1 MSELPKRFV
10 CALREDFRNVDYSKW
25 ERSNRTNASKT
36 TKPKPVHWSS
46 LHPDHKGAK
55 ASHGPN
61 TASDRETNGSPNAI
75 KQTQPEKSESSRGNT
90 EDSSAASARLSR
102 FSAASSRLS
111 RRIKSDSG
119 EQDSAQINT
128 NVKKMQILMKLQR
141 GSIEDLEKHCKVLQ
155 EMNQQVARNIEDT
168 DRRAVSIAREFLIQH
183 EKLGNSLTAFNRW
196 NNWQISQ
203 AKAELKDAVEEGENH
218 LCGLQAQLKA
228 VKANLVNA
236 QSELH
241 TLKTYKDKEYP
252 VKALQIAEMKRDLD
266 KLKEALQDEYE
277 DVKLLFQKEMV
288 RLERHLHQ
296 KQQEVL
302 LATAKKKV
310 SHIPPVVKQMAL
322 HNHTM
327 KKEIDMH
334 KKEIMQ
340 LEDKNRKLLKSI
352 RELQLSRPNIS
363 REVFRD
369 VFPKSDKCTP
379 NMDFHLSIQKE
390 ERLPI

>member
-1 MSELPKRFV
+1 MSRLPKHFF

-25 ERSNRTNASKT
+25 ERSNRTNGSKT
-36 TKPKPVHWSS
+36 TEPKPVHWSS

-102 FSAASSRLS
+102 
-111 RRIKSDSG
+111 RIKSDKR
-119 EQDSAQINT
+119 EQDLTQIND
-128 NVKKMQILMKLQR
+128 NVKKMQIVMKLQR
-141 GSIEDLEKHCKVLQ
+141 RSVEDLEKHCEVLQ
-155 EMNQQVARNIEDT
+155 ETNQQVARNIEDT
-168 DRRAVSIAREFLIQH
+168 DRRAISIAREFLIQH

-196 NNWQISQ
+196 SNWQNRQ

-228 VKANLVNA
+228 VKADLVNA

-241 TLKTYKDKEYP
+241 ALKTYKDKEYP
-252 VKALQIAEMKRDLD
+252 VKALQIAEMKRDLVM
-266 KLKEALQDEYE
+266 LKDVLQDEYKN
-277 DVKLLFQKEMV
+277 VKLLCQTEMA

-302 LATAKKKV
+302 SAVAKKNV

-322 HNHTM
+322 HNYMM
-327 KKEIDMH
+327 KKEIDRH

-340 LEDKNRKLLKSI
+340 LEAENRKLLKSI
-352 RELQLSRPNIS
+352 QELQLSRPNIS

-379 NMDFHLSIQKE
+379 SMDVHLSIQRE
-390 ERLPI
+390 EWLPI